1 MADETSKQRP
11 GLSRYKGGM
20 IFVRPLVALTLLGL
34 VAAAPSYAAIAPAT
48 PSSWQF
54 VGRDRE
60 NQHDRETPDEEQ
72 SEARAAGIISGSV
85 VGVDYAHGFMRLAG
99 ARGVV
104 DVVVLPGT
112 AIIRRSN
119 EYGTIAD
126 LIRGAHVSV
135 YVSQVGGRLV
145 AELIRIR

>member
-1 MADETSKQRP
+1 MV
-11 GLSRYKGGM
+11 
-20 IFVRPLVALTLLGL
+20 FVRILITLALAGSI
-34 VAAAPSYAAIAPAT
+34 AAPSYA
-48 PSSWQF
+48 SSPLAVPRISQF
-54 VGRDRE
+54 VAQDHE
-60 NQHDRETPDEEQ
+60 NQHDRENQDEEQ
-72 SEARAAGIISGSV
+72 SQARAAGIITGSV
-85 VGVDYAHGFMRLAG
+85 VGVDYAHGFMRIVG
-99 ARGVV
+99 GRGVV